1 MQKVQ
6 FCICDWVLNM
16 RQTSCRTSS
25 SKVVICFISQHYPWN
40 QYAISL
46 QALELH
52 KLSWLSPLSK
62 AFIKKCIT
70 FENFISNSLPIQKW
84 RTVQC
89 LTIFNKSS
97 LQHFWTT
104 SAARFVRTV
113 FRRYHN
119 YPKKSHASYIE
130 INLMFPIFNNKG
142 NHSIL
147 KRMDAS

>member
-1 MQKVQ
+1 M
-6 FCICDWVLNM
+6 FDWVLNT
-16 RQTSCRTSS
+16 RRPSCWTSS
-25 SKVVICFISQHYPWN
+25 SKVTVCFISQHYLWS
-40 QYAISL
+40 QYVISL

-52 KLSWLSPLSK
+52 TPSWLSPFSK
-62 AFIKKCIT
+62 AFIKIYIS
-70 FENFISNSLPIQKW
+70 FENFISISLPLQKW
-84 RTVQC
+84 RTIQC

-104 SAARFVRTV
+104 SAARFVRNV

-130 INLMFPIFNNKG
+130 INLLFPIFNNKG